1 MADDGQT
8 AIVEFVARD
17 RAAFKPI
24 LKSGDASVRIFDP
37 HKIPVD
43 ALLQELRLLKKNF
56 DLSAFGEGG
65 L

>member
-1 MADDGQT
+1 M
-8 AIVEFVARD
+8 ARD

-24 LKSGDASVRIFDP
+24 FESGGASVRIFDP
-37 HKIPVD
+37 HKICVGT
-43 ALLQELRLLKKNF
+43 LLQELRLLKKNF

>member
-1 MADDGQT
+1 
-8 AIVEFVARD
+8 VEFVFVARD

-24 LKSGDASVRIFDP
+24 FESGGASVRIFDP
-37 HKIPVD
+37 HKICVGT
-43 ALLQELRLLKKNF
+43 LLQELRLLKKNF